1 MLRELSIGNFAL
13 IDELRVQFAPGLNV
27 LTGETGAGKS
37 IIIDALGLALGA
49 KGDVEQIRTGSDEA
63 TVEAAFDP
71 DNDEACRVLAEEG
84 IGCPPDEFL
93 LVRRQLLREGKSKA
107 YANGRLS
114 SAATLRSLGELLV
127 EVHGQHQGAGL
138 TQPAR
143 QRLLL
148 DAYGGLEAEVA
159 SFRALYGRR
168 QALGEELDSLRLGER
183 DKARQL
189 DLLQH
194 QRAEIAAARLV
205 DGEED
210 ALIQERTI
218 LAHAEKLHAAAHF
231 GYEGLYGEEGS
242 AAGRLAVIAS
252 RLREAQAI
260 DPRLAEAVDACKAAI
275 ASVEDAAAQ
284 LRDYREHV
292 AFDPERLEQ
301 VEARLHEI
309 GRLKRKYG
317 GSIAEILKFA
327 ASADDE
333 LRRLTSSEERGQE
346 VERELAE
353 VEKALARK
361 ATALTTERTATA
373 GRLADAVRQEFKA
386 LRMDKAAFAI
396 EVRRR
401 LGPGGGLRLEVSGA
415 DEVDFLIAPNPGE
428 ELRPLGRIASGG
440 ELSRVALALKSILAA
455 SDRVAT
461 LIFDEVD
468 SGIGGGMAE
477 VVGQKLWLT
486 ARERQVLS
494 ITHLA
499 QIAALADRHLSISK
513 RVRGNRT
520 ETSVRVLDGDER
532 VHEIARM
539 LGAKGRSETPLQ
551 HAQEILESARRWKA
565 TKRAG

>member
-1 MLRELSIGNFAL
+1 VLRELSIGNFAL
-13 IDELRVQFAPGLNV
+13 IDELRVEFAQGFNV

-37 IIIDALGLALGA
+37 IIIDALGLALGT
-49 KGDVEQIRTGSDEA
+49 KGEVEQIRTGSDEA
-63 TVEAAFDP
+63 TVEAAFDL
-71 DNDEACRVLAEEG
+71 DSDEARRFLTEG
-84 IGCPPDEFL
+84 GVDCPPDEFL

-114 SAATLRSLGELLV
+114 SAATLRSLGEFLV

-148 DAYGGLEAEVA
+148 DAYGGLEGDVA

-168 QALGEELDSLRLGER
+168 QALGEELDSLRAGER
-183 DKARQL
+183 DKARNL

-205 DGEED
+205 DGEEEE
-210 ALIQERTI
+210 LVQERTI

-242 AAGRLAVIAS
+242 AAGRLAAIVS

-260 DPRLAEAVDACKAAI
+260 DPRLTEAVDACEAAI

-284 LRDYREHV
+284 LRDYRERV

-333 LRRLTSSEERGQE
+333 LRRLMSSEERGEE
-346 VERELAE
+346 VERELAQ
-353 VEKALARK
+353 VEKALARE
-361 ATALTTERTATA
+361 ATALTAQRTAAA
-373 GRLADAVRQEFKA
+373 GRLAEAVRQELKA

-396 EVRRR
+396 EVRPRQ
-401 LGPGGGLRLEVSGA
+401 GPGGLRLEASGA
-415 DEVDFLIAPNPGE
+415 DEVEFLIAPNPGE
-428 ELRPLGRIASGG
+428 ELKPLGRIASGG
-440 ELSRVALALKSILAA
+440 ELSRVALALKAILAA
-455 SDRVAT
+455 SDRIPT

-468 SGIGGGMAE
+468 AGIGGGMAE

-513 RVRGNRT
+513 RVKGNRT
-520 ETSVRVLDGDER
+520 ETSVRVLEGDER
-532 VHEIARM
+532 IHEIARM

-565 TKRAG
+565 TRRA